1 MNSAKPFNGPS
12 RETRH
17 VAADSGASSF
27 LALASAVSVGVA
39 FGAGVEIALTR
50 VGDTDEVEVPEWVQL
65 FPAGPNIRARDGR
78 NWTLTDPSIL
88 VTAFQANNAAL
99 PFDINHATELL
110 APQGGDAPAQG
121 WIKAIAI
128 RDGLPFA
135 KVDWSKEGADLIR
148 TKKYVYVSPA
158 FRHTSDGRIVALTS
172 AALVTHPALDM
183 PALAQQQP
191 NHPEN
196 RTMSLAQRLAATLGL
211 SAGASDDQVYEAVTT
226 QTALARDARDPT
238 KLVPAADLTA
248 ALARATAAEATI
260 AQGQK
265 DALEAAA
272 TSAVDAA
279 IAEGKIAPAG
289 REHWL
294 SIARAT
300 PDAFKTAIASM
311 APTLTPPTKKLDG
324 NPTDTATGAHGLT
337 DQQVSVARSLGL
349 TNEAYAASLKE

>member
-1 MNSAKPFNGPS
+1 MNSAISTSPYRPGLNC
-12 RETRH
+12 RCQ
-17 VAADSGASSF
+17 VV
-27 LALASAVSVGVA
+27 ALASAQATGVA
-39 FGAGVEIALTR
+39 FGEGVEIALTR
-50 VGDTDEVEVPEWVQL
+50 ADGAGEVEVPEWVQL
-65 FPAGPNIRARDGR
+65 FPRGPNIRARDGR
-78 NWTLTDPSIL
+78 SWTLTDPSIL
-88 VTAFQANNAAL
+88 VTAFKANNVDL
-99 PFDINHATELL
+99 CFDINHASEIL
-110 APQGGDAPAQG
+110 APQGGEAPAQG
-121 WIKAIAI
+121 WIKAIEI
-128 RDGLPFA
+128 REGVAFA
-135 KVDWSKEGADLIR
+135 RVDWNEAGAALIR
-148 TKKYVYVSPA
+148 SKAYRYVSPG

-191 NHPEN
+191 NPTPEN

-211 SAGASDDQVYEAVTT
+211 SAAASDDQVYEAVTT

-238 KLVPAADLTA
+238 KLVPAVDLHA
-248 ALARATAAEATI
+248 ALARANAAEATI

-265 DALEAAA
+265 DALETAAVA
-272 TSAVDAA
+272 SVDAA

-311 APTLTPPTKKLDG
+311 APTLTPPAKKLDG
-324 NPTDTATGAHGLT
+324 DPTDTTTGAHGLT